1 MTDTSSAVVEE
12 MLVPNLPSPAPA
24 PAPVP
29 DADTTLPANGH
40 PLDPD
45 GDVAMQQPS
54 PVLNGLVD
62 VDDPPPPPASTSP
75 YPQEPDDELGRPP
88 AKRPRKYSDADRA
101 SLANV
106 CASSLPSFFLLIRPK
121 TASPPPVTASSV
133 QTNGEPVAASPTPAS
148 APSAPL
154 GASTLNAA
162 QHRFCLSIIRSFK
175 KMKEAHAF
183 LRPVDPVSLKIP
195 HYPSIIKNPMD
206 FSTIEKKLMS
216 SNPAKPD
223 PNPNNPRY
231 YSADE
236 FISDFRLVF
245 TNCITFN
252 GPEHPISIAGKHV
265 EALFDKQIKQLPSAT
280 PVCSRPVYPKPCSS
294 F

>member
-12 MLVPNLPSPAPA
+12 MLAPNLPSPAPA

-106 CASSLPSFFLLIRPK
+106 CASSLPSFFTDPSKDRFTPSCHGIVGANQRRACRCKSNSRVCTVCAPRRLDVERC
-121 TASPPPVTASSV
+121 
-133 QTNGEPVAASPTPAS
+133 AAS
-148 APSAPL
+148 L
-154 GASTLNAA
+154 
-162 QHRFCLSIIRSFK
+162 LSLDNTFVQEDERSPCV
-175 KMKEAHAF
+175 
-183 LRPVDPVSLKIP
+183 L
-195 HYPSIIKNPMD
+195 
-206 FSTIEKKLMS
+206 T
-216 SNPAKPD
+216 
-223 PNPNNPRY
+223 
-231 YSADE
+231 
-236 FISDFRLVF
+236 
-245 TNCITFN
+245 
-252 GPEHPISIAGKHV
+252 
-265 EALFDKQIKQLPSAT
+265 
-280 PVCSRPVYPKPCSS
+280 SR
-294 F
+294 